1 MGEKGRRQVKNMGAS
16 IGNIRSR
23 VAFVDLTEG
32 IVRYEDTPD
41 EMVRKYLG
49 GRGLNVAYLYKLLPE
64 NVDPLSPENVL
75 IIGAG
80 ALTGTGAPNSG
91 RFNVTAKSPESNIL
105 GDANSG
111 GFFAPKLRASG
122 IDRII
127 VLGKAES
134 PVYLKVED
142 SVVSIENAEKYWGLD
157 VNDVQVAFQQDLGPS
172 VEAIC
177 IGPAGENLVRFAC
190 VMSGIKNAAARGG
203 LGAVMGS
210 KNVKAVVAV
219 GGRREDALEIA
230 DPDGFLKLC
239 EKLKKYLNDSLI
251 VKVLGHVGTPLL
263 YEVSNHLGAIR
274 TRNSQDSSFEPTL
287 NAEVIHEHVS
297 KMISC
302 HSCVVHCRHRNIH
315 NGEGPEY
322 TTIGLLGA
330 NLGIAD
336 TENVI
341 LLNNLV
347 NRLGLDVSSTGGI
360 ISWAM
365 ELYQK
370 GIIDDSITGGPIDFG
385 DYDLAVR
392 LINSIANREGFG
404 AILADSSQAAE
415 KLNDPD
421 RDYLTA
427 VKGLP
432 QSDPHDVRY
441 IKAFALGIATASRGA
456 DHLRSRPTIEVFDL
470 PAELIRSIYGSDVN
484 RDPTAY
490 ETKEIVV
497 YTHENIYSIIDA
509 VGICKFVCH
518 GFNSPKLLKFEHH
531 REMLEKAFG
540 AKFSEGDLQDIALRI
555 VDLERAFNN
564 REGIKRPDDTLPR
577 RYFDEPMPHG
587 VAKGHKIDRE
597 QFKGMLDRYYKL
609 RKWDEE
615 GVVPDERVS
624 EITSS
629 FSGVTGGVEK

>member
-1 MGEKGRRQVKNMGAS
+1 MTLD

-23 VAFVDLTEG
+23 TAFVDLTRG
-32 IVRYEDTPD
+32 MVTYEDTPP
-41 EMVRKYLG
+41 EMVRDYLG
-49 GRGLNVAYLYKLLPE
+49 GRGLNAAYLYKLLPL
-64 NVDPLSPENVL
+64 NTDPLSPENVM
-75 IIGAG
+75 IIGTG
-80 ALTGTGAPNSG
+80 TLTGTGAPNSG
-91 RFNVTAKSPESNIL
+91 RFNITAKSPESNIF
-105 GDANSG
+105 GDANCG

-127 VLGKAES
+127 LLGKADK
-134 PVYLKVED
+134 PVYLKAED
-142 SVVSIENAEKYWGLD
+142 GEVTIEDASMYWGLD
-157 VNDVQVAFQQDLGPS
+157 VNEVQKAFQRDINPN

-190 VMSGIKNAAARGG
+190 VMSGVKNAAARGG

-210 KNVKAVVAV
+210 KNVKAVVAA
-219 GGRREDALEIA
+219 GGRKEDALVIS
-230 DPDGFLKLC
+230 DPDGFLKLV
-239 EKLKKYLNDSLI
+239 EELKDYLVESTI

-274 TRNSQDSSFEPTL
+274 TRNSQDSSFEDTL
-287 NAEVIHEHVS
+287 NAEVIHDHIS

-302 HSCVVHCRHRNIH
+302 HSCVVHCRHRNFYD
-315 NGEGPEY
+315 GEGPEY

-336 TENVI
+336 TAEVI
-341 LLNNLV
+341 KLNNLV
-347 NRLGLDVSSTGGI
+347 NTLGLDVSSTGGI
-360 ISWAM
+360 LSWAM
-365 ELYQK
+365 ELYEK
-370 GIIDDSITGGPIDFG
+370 GIIDDTITGGPVKFG
-385 DYDLAVR
+385 NYDLAVK
-392 LINSIANREGFG
+392 LINDIAHREGFG
-404 AILADSSQAAE
+404 DTLAESSHAGE
-415 KLNDPD
+415 KLNDPE
-421 RDYLTA
+421 RKYLTA

-456 DHLRSRPTIEVFDL
+456 DHLRSRPTLEVFNLPEDL
-470 PAELIRSIYGSDVN
+470 LREIYGTDVN

-509 VGICKFVCH
+509 VGICKFICH

-531 REMLEKAFG
+531 SEMLEKAFG
-540 AKFSEGDLQDIALRI
+540 AKISVDDLQKIALRI

-564 REGIKRPDDTLPR
+564 REGVHRPDDTLPW
-577 RYFDEPMPHG
+577 RYFEEPMPDG

-597 QFKGMLDRYYKL
+597 EFKGMLDRYYKL
-609 RKWDEE
+609 RKWDDD
-615 GVVPDERVS
+615 GVVPEDRIT
-624 EITSS
+624 EISAS
-629 FSGVTGGVEK
+629 FGEVTGGVR